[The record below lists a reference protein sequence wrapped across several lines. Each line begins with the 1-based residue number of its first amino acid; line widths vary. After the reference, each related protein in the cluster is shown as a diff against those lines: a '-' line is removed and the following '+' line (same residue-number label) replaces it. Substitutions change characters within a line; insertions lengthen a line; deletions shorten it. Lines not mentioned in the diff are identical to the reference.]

1 MEGILLSIFLN
12 KLFLVYNL
20 YYQFYIN
27 MKVTI
32 NNNTYSLKKNPYLPN
47 NPSDIFVYKSD
58 LGSILIYLWILDTD
72 ELCKKLKEYFY
83 GRKKRMLENQYLLD
97 TYRLRNIESW
107 LLEMDFSL
115 IPDFP
120 EFIVDFSIQDNEK
133 EKYQIIDID
142 LLSWIEDW
150 ENPGKYI
157 WMNCLLKMRK
167 LNYFTAEVEKIRK
180 MSNLQ
185 DSIGLAHGLIEM
197 IVSDLCRK
205 NHHIPTTNFKSNLD
219 NSIITDENIKNL
231 LTSIKKISWWVAHWN
246 TSTPES
252 KKDIEQYH
260 GTIIQCL
267 VDVVKQYY

>member
-1 MEGILLSIFLN
+1 
-12 KLFLVYNL
+12 
-20 YYQFYIN
+20 

-32 NNNTYSLKKNPYLPN
+32 NDNTYSLKKNPYLPN

-58 LGSILIYLWILDTD
+58 LGSILIYLWILDND
-72 ELCKKLKEYFY
+72 ELWKKLKEYFY
-83 GRKKRMLENQYLLD
+83 GRKKRILENPYLLD

-107 LLEMDFSL
+107 IPEMDFSL

-120 EFIVDFSIQDNEK
+120 EFIVDFSIQDNQK

-157 WMNCLLKMRK
+157 WMNCLIKMRK

-185 DSIGLAHGLIEM
+185 DSIALAHNLIEM
-197 IVSDLCRK
+197 IVQDLCCK
-205 NHHIPTTNFKSNLD
+205 NNYTPTNNFKSNLD
-219 NSIITDENIKNL
+219 NSIITDEDIKNL
-231 LTSIKKISWWVAHWN
+231 LISIKKISWWVAHWN

-260 GTIIQCL
+260 DTIIQCL
-267 VDVVKQYY
+267 VDIVKQYY